1 MYKYSCRKCP
11 VRSRCIGESDNSPS
25 AKVMVRRAFE
35 ARTDTLSTWALL
47 QKNCL
52 LLKAEQ
58 ERSSSALSDRL
69 RDVRQSKAKLGTGE
83 LELEKEQTTT
93 PKKSSVIRRIRPVSK
108 PAPHGANART
118 EKSEHTP
125 DYLRPVSPTDKK
137 RPTKPLKRLSSPTQ
151 PATASSPATPQSTVA
166 GDPKLY
172 WLTVTSSKRH
182 ITLPVTGQISLGHFD
197 PNVGIPP
204 DIDLTYE
211 DRKSHHVS
219 RRHATI
225 VGNDGVHTIEDLGSK
240 AGVFLNGK
248 QIDHGPSRPLK
259 AGDRISLGGVE
270 LVYENVPGRVLESV
284 KSGRTRHTLLVTPT
298 GRKLTIVPN
307 RNLVIGHADPQVNF
321 MPDVDLSGDGEV
333 ARLVSRRHA
342 LIQWRDGQP
351 HIEDLGSG
359 FGTRLGGELLI
370 LGQAVPLKPGDHIWL
385 AGCVLAYNVE
395 G

>member
-11 VRSRCIGESDNSPS
+11 VRSRCIDESDNSPS

-69 RDVRQSKAKLGTGE
+69 QNVRESKAQLGTGE
-83 LELEKEQTTT
+83 LELDKEQTDTT
-93 PKKSSVIRRIRPVSK
+93 PKKPVIRRLRPQGK
-108 PAPHGANART
+108 PASPGANTRT
-118 EKSEHTP
+118 EKPEHTP

-137 RPTKPLKRLSSPTQ
+137 RPIKPLKRLSPATQ
-151 PATASSPATPQSTVA
+151 PSTTQAASTRPAVASTS
-166 GDPKLY
+166 KIF
-172 WLTVTSSKRH
+172 WLTINSTKRR
-182 ITLPVTGQISLGHFD
+182 ITLPVTGQISFGHFD

-211 DRKSHHVS
+211 DRNSHYIS

-225 VGNDGVHTIEDLGSK
+225 VANDGVHTIEDLGSK
-240 AGVFLNGK
+240 AGVYLNGK
-248 QIDHGPSRPLK
+248 RIDNGPSPSLK
-259 AGDRISLGGVE
+259 SGDRINLGNIE
-270 LVYENVPGRVLESV
+270 LVYERVPGRVLESV
-284 KSGRTRHTLLVTPT
+284 KSGRTRHTLLITPT
-298 GRKLTIVPN
+298 GRKMTIVPN
-307 RNLVIGHADPQVNF
+307 RNLIIGHADPQVNF
-321 MPDVDLSGDGEV
+321 MPDVDLSNEGEV

-342 LIQWRDGQP
+342 VIQWQDGQP
-351 HIEDLGSG
+351 YIEDLGSG

-385 AGCVLAYNVE
+385 AGCVLAYDVDV
-395 G
+395 